1 MAKEA
6 PQITLADGTELPCD
20 FFGYS
25 ASVGL
30 QYIDIPDITVVKAAR
45 LFGDAKKTAQIT
57 FENASETVVREGFTV
72 CAGITASDN
81 VCRVMMRR
89 PYAEPGDTETLSAAQ
104 AEAAQYKEALA
115 LLGIET
121 SEVNEN

>member
-1 MAKEA
+1 MAKET

-20 FFGYS
+20 FFGYA

-45 LFGDAKKTAQIT
+45 LFGDTKKTTQIT

-72 CAGITASDN
+72 CVGITASDN

-89 PYAEPGDTETLSAAQ
+89 PYAEPDDTETLSAARE
-104 AEAAQYKEALA
+104 EAAQYKEALA